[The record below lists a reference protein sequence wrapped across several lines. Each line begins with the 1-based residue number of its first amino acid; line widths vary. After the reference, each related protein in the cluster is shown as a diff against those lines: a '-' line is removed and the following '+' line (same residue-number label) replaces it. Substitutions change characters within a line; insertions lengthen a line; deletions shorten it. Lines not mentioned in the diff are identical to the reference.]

1 MIEHKLKLK
10 FDDSFNGILFST
22 QGDTGRVFEIE
33 VRDELDN
40 AIDIS
45 GHKLEFYVGND
56 SKVIKVEAS
65 ISGNKF
71 IVKPVNE
78 QFTKA
83 GLNKAQFVL
92 YDAQGLQVGSQ
103 IFDLH
108 VEESIQNGATVG
120 ANVLVDFSKIQEAI
134 KLIKGYEK
142 TFEESKNL
150 DTTLSSHIDEGRKVN
165 QELVS
170 NTSAGKGLNENLKT
184 STTKASETYT
194 KLEASRTGADTLNN
208 DIKTNIAS
216 GNKTNANLQ
225 ASISTAKN
233 TQSTLQEKTA
243 QGIDANTKLG
253 QSIKTGQD
261 VVSKI
266 NTADKNLATS
276 VGNAETAK
284 TNLDASISK
293 AETAKTNLDASISKA
308 EATKTNLDASIDKAN
323 TTKTGLDT
331 STQAGNATESKLKD
345 TDTKAGTSIST
356 LQDLLNKSAIT
367 EQSLK
372 EIIASGNLDKY
383 ITEPKLQEALAK
395 IKTLKKEV
403 VDTLPSTGQD
413 DVIYLVKDAKG
424 KANNVYLEY
433 LWINNAFELIGS
445 TEVDLS
451 GYAKTKD
458 LKYYAKKSDI
468 RPEAKFKTMTAVI
481 DQANSNPLTCV
492 TYEDDARLMEKGS
505 KAWDEF
511 FGAKLVLFKDGKEV
525 RDLKDSELSSL
536 TEADGDVMVKFKR
549 MGLRINTVGDKV
561 YVSMTD
567 NPNSPDF
574 KYYAHSR
581 GDAARDAFYLGAY
594 LGYNQD
600 GKLRSVTGKKP
611 KENSHITNYRTL
623 AQANGKGYDLCG
635 FYQLTFL
642 QAAYVLKYGNLDSQT
657 ALGQGL
663 VNGGQSATNTT
674 GATNGKGVDFG
685 STSSNEQMRFQYIED
700 FWGNRF
706 WAIDGVATDSN
717 CTIFTATDNFNNSRN
732 GYLNSG
738 IKGPNNNGGLKKVF
752 GTSELGFLGK
762 EFSGSTSTY
771 YADYA
776 ATRSNYFLFFGGY
789 ASDGSTAGAFR
800 CDLYA
805 GASEAYWSLG
815 ARLMFIWFLNK
826 H

>member
-56 SKVIKVEAS
+56 SKVTKVEAS

-293 AETAKTNLDASISKA
+293 AE
-308 EATKTNLDASIDKAN
+308 ATKTNLDASIDKAN
-323 TTKTGLDT
+323 TTKTKLDE
-331 STQAGNATESKLKD
+331 STQAGNATDNKLKD

-356 LQDLLNKSAIT
+356 LQDLLNQSATT
-367 EQSLK
+367 ERNLK
-372 EIIASGNLDKY
+372 DIIASGNLDKY
-383 ITEPKLQEALAK
+383 VTEPKLQEALSK

-403 VDTLPSTGQD
+403 VTSLPQAGKD
-413 DVIYLVKDAKG
+413 DVIYLVKDSKG

-433 LWINNAFELIGS
+433 LWLDKWELIGS
-445 TEVDLS
+445 TQVDLT
-451 GYAKTKD
+451 GYAKKED
-458 LKYYAKKSDI
+458 LDKKIDKSQIVDNYGVNDSNTV
-468 RPEAKFKTMTAVI
+468 PSSHALYQAV
-481 DQANSNPLTCV
+481 D
-492 TYEDDARLMEKGS
+492 
-505 KAWDEF
+505 
-511 FGAKLVLFKDGKEV
+511 VLDSSIAIVDGRKVDKVDGKGLSTNDFTDEDKSKLNGIDLSKYVTDEKFTSTTDEALAKADEALRQSANNKDHINEV
-525 RDLKDSELSSL
+525 NAKAEQAMADAQEAYQGVITNSQKIDVLKASIEELSTVEVEGL
-536 TEADGDVMVKFKR
+536 CDEIFK
-549 MGLRINTVGDKV
+549 
-561 YVSMTD
+561 
-567 NPNSPDF
+567 
-574 KYYAHSR
+574 
-581 GDAARDAFYLGAY
+581 
-594 LGYNQD
+594 
-600 GKLRSVTGKKP
+600 
-611 KENSHITNYRTL
+611 
-623 AQANGKGYDLCG
+623 
-635 FYQLTFL
+635 
-642 QAAYVLKYGNLDSQT
+642 
-657 ALGQGL
+657 
-663 VNGGQSATNTT
+663 
-674 GATNGKGVDFG
+674 
-685 STSSNEQMRFQYIED
+685 
-700 FWGNRF
+700 
-706 WAIDGVATDSN
+706 
-717 CTIFTATDNFNNSRN
+717 
-732 GYLNSG
+732 
-738 IKGPNNNGGLKKVF
+738 
-752 GTSELGFLGK
+752 
-762 EFSGSTSTY
+762 
-771 YADYA
+771 
-776 ATRSNYFLFFGGY
+776 
-789 ASDGSTAGAFR
+789 
-800 CDLYA
+800 
-805 GASEAYWSLG
+805 
-815 ARLMFIWFLNK
+815 
-826 H
+826 

>member
-10 FDDSFNGILFST
+10 FDDSFNGVLFST

-40 AIDIS
+40 AIDIT

-56 SKVIKVEAS
+56 KKVTKVEAS

-71 IVKPVNE
+71 IVRPVNE
-78 QFTKA
+78 QFTKS

-120 ANVLVDFSKIQEAI
+120 RNVIVDFSKINEALD
-134 KLIKGYEK
+134 LIKAYEK
-142 TFEESKNL
+142 TFKESKKL
-150 DTTLSSHIDEGRKVN
+150 DTTLSTHIDEGKKVN
-165 QELVS
+165 QELIS
-170 NTSAGKGLNENLKT
+170 NTSAAKGVNENLKT

-194 KLEASRTGADTLNN
+194 KLEASRTGADTLNT
-208 DIKTNIAS
+208 DLKANIAS

-225 ASISTAKN
+225 ASISTANN
-233 TQSTLQEKTA
+233 TQSTLQEKTV
-243 QGIDANTKLG
+243 QGIDTNTKLG

-266 NTADKNLATS
+266 NAADRNLATS
-276 VGNAETAK
+276 L
-284 TNLDASISK
+284 TN

-308 EATKTNLDASIDKAN
+308 EATKTNLDGSISAAN
-323 TTKTGLDT
+323 IAKKNLDT
-331 STQAGNATESKLKD
+331 STSQGNATDSKLKD

-356 LQDLLNKSAIT
+356 LKDLLSKSTTT
-367 EQSLK
+367 EQNLK

-383 ITEPKLQEALAK
+383 VTEPKLQEALAK

-403 VDTLPSTGQD
+403 VEALPSTGQD
-413 DVIYLVKDAKG
+413 DVIYLVKDSKG

-433 LWINNAFELIGS
+433 LWINGAFELIGS

-451 GYAKTKD
+451 GYAKMKD
-458 LKYYAKKSDI
+458 LKDYAKKSDI

-481 DQANSNPLTCV
+481 DQSNSNPLTCI

-505 KAWDEF
+505 KAWDDF
-511 FGAKLVLFKDGKEV
+511 FGAKLVLVKDGKEV
-525 RDLKDSELSSL
+525 RDLKDEELSGL

-549 MGLRINTVGDKV
+549 MGLRINIVGDKV

-611 KENSHITNYRTL
+611 IENSHITNYRTL

-663 VNGGQSATNTT
+663 VSGGQNATNTT

-685 STSSNEQMRFQYIED
+685 STSSSEQMRFQYIED
-700 FWGNRF
+700 FWGNRY
-706 WAIDGVATDSN
+706 WAIDGVATDGS
-717 CTIFTATDNFNNSRN
+717 CTIFTATDNFNNNRN

-738 IKGPNNNGGLKKVF
+738 IKGSNSGGYLKEVF
-752 GTSELGFLGK
+752 GISELGFLGK
-762 EFSGSTSTY
+762 EFGGSTSTY
-771 YADYA
+771 YADYSN
-776 ATRSNYFLFFGGY
+776 TRSNYFLFFGGC
-789 ASDGSTAGAFR
+789 AGGGLSAGAFR
-800 CDLYA
+800 CSLYY
-805 GASEAYWSLG
+805 GASEAYWRLG
-815 ARLMFIWFLNK
+815 ARLMFI
-826 H
+826 